1 MHPYSH
7 AQEIMSSKREGD
19 YVIQSI
25 AIYICKILGVSVDD
39 QIQIQQKVLFL
50 SVSQN
55 QMNLVL
61 KLQSVSY
68 VVR

>member
-7 AQEIMSSKREGD
+7 AQEIMSSEREGD
-19 YVIQSI
+19 YIIQSI